1 MTRYFDE
8 FAVVTKFAK

>member
-8 FAVVTKFAK
+8 FAAVTKFAK